1 MESIWNNLPSFL
13 YHLFDPDS
21 PIPPTS
27 HISIT
32 PITTTPTATTP
43 ITTTPTANTP
53 ITATTPKTATPTANT
68 PKTATTPNTYND
80 IRDIMIR

>member
-21 PIPPTS
+21 PSPNS
-27 HISIT
+27 HICTT
-32 PITTTPTATTP
+32 PTIATTATPTASPTATTP
-43 ITTTPTANTP
+43 T
-53 ITATTPKTATPTANT
+53 TATPTASLKATT
-68 PKTATTPNTYND
+68 PTTASTPNTYSDIRD